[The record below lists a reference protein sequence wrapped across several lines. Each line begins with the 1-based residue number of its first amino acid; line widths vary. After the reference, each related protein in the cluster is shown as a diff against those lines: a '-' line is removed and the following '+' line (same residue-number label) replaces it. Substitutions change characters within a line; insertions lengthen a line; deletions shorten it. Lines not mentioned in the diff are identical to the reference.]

1 MDSIASQIFGGVFN
15 QWAQRILES
24 GYSNLKQPAGG
35 STSTQE
41 ELEAYKMQRLRS
53 KLIEAFYF
61 WIKISLPDELFEG
74 LTTNYPALIQLVF
87 TELEQ
92 SKDENLE
99 NATSCVIE
107 LISLTR
113 KKEKFSSIRDTV
125 IKNVEHL
132 ITRVDMIVEQKDTEF
147 GDQWIDI
154 FIELGLSH
162 LEQIVQSGTLIIPQ
176 ILLKLMQIPEIC
188 KLINQH

>member
-1 MDSIASQIFGGVFN
+1 M
-15 QWAQRILES
+15 
-24 GYSNLKQPAGG
+24 
-35 STSTQE
+35 
-41 ELEAYKMQRLRS
+41 
-53 KLIEAFYF
+53 
-61 WIKISLPDELFEG
+61 
-74 LTTNYPALIQLVF
+74 
-87 TELEQ
+87 
-92 SKDENLE
+92 
-99 NATSCVIE
+99 IE

-162 LEQIVQSGTLIIPQ
+162 LEQIVQSGTLIIP
-176 ILLKLMQIPEIC
+176 
-188 KLINQH
+188 